1 MHTYQNLSKYT
12 KIWLRV
18 KNPCAHL
25 LTQKQ
30 LASIMGIYG
39 GSLLLW
45 SINVNHVMMPTD
57 SKIPNDAKFECL
69 QTAPVRLP
77 AVQPANA
84 VLLVSVLR
92 DMSSYLSPA
101 TEVAAVPSYLWSHLS
116 NWNLF
121 IKSAMDVLRCKRI
134 IIYCNCM
141 IYRLP
146 CFRSSFHNALTFKIQ
161 STSNFNLEKAP
172 KLWHCKV
179 QSGLLGTKSKAPI
192 GSYRLLTL
200 CLYPCFHFTVDFWG
214 PLPSAAFHAIGRSF
228 AHKTGGA
235 NPVHQSIAPMQ
246 SSLRIKSWP
255 CKSTTSGASSPSKA
269 RSSVERPNFSSTSSR
284 SLLHRFWSF
293 GASVLQISRRERAQ
307 LPKKFSLVKSS
318 PNKSDG
324 AWLSWVKNVRRSS
337 AKSSSVGLNQ
347 ENTWTGEGPPPRK

>member
-116 NWNLF
+116 N
-121 IKSAMDVLRCKRI
+121 
-134 IIYCNCM
+134 
-141 IYRLP
+141 
-146 CFRSSFHNALTFKIQ
+146 
-161 STSNFNLEKAP
+161 
-172 KLWHCKV
+172 
-179 QSGLLGTKSKAPI
+179 
-192 GSYRLLTL
+192 
-200 CLYPCFHFTVDFWG
+200 
-214 PLPSAAFHAIGRSF
+214 
-228 AHKTGGA
+228 
-235 NPVHQSIAPMQ
+235 
-246 SSLRIKSWP
+246 
-255 CKSTTSGASSPSKA
+255 
-269 RSSVERPNFSSTSSR
+269 
-284 SLLHRFWSF
+284 
-293 GASVLQISRRERAQ
+293 
-307 LPKKFSLVKSS
+307 
-318 PNKSDG
+318 
-324 AWLSWVKNVRRSS
+324 
-337 AKSSSVGLNQ
+337 
-347 ENTWTGEGPPPRK
+347 

>member
-1 MHTYQNLSKYT
+1 MVNQCKSRYDANWFQNSEWCKIRMSADCTCSAARCAARKRRAVSLCPARYVFLPQPRHGGCGSSFIFMVSPLELKLIHQISNGRLEVQNDNSLHDISIAMLSLIIPQHSHVQNSKHIQLQLGEST
-12 KIWLRV
+12 K
-18 KNPCAHL
+18 P
-25 LTQKQ
+25 LTLQGAKRPARNQKQ
-30 LASIMGIYG
+30 
-39 GSLLLW
+39 
-45 SINVNHVMMPTD
+45 
-57 SKIPNDAKFECL
+57 
-69 QTAPVRLP
+69 
-77 AVQPANA
+77 
-84 VLLVSVLR
+84 
-92 DMSSYLSPA
+92 
-101 TEVAAVPSYLWSHLS
+101 
-116 NWNLF
+116 
-121 IKSAMDVLRCKRI
+121 
-134 IIYCNCM
+134 
-141 IYRLP
+141 
-146 CFRSSFHNALTFKIQ
+146 
-161 STSNFNLEKAP
+161 
-172 KLWHCKV
+172 
-179 QSGLLGTKSKAPI
+179 